1 MTPAPSA
8 TQRDVLDALGGAHAA
23 RVRRARVVGVVADEH
38 DPRAGRA
45 GADRR
50 RGADEVERALARL
63 DAPDEADDRAAAVAR
78 PTAARRGGTS
88 SSTGQ

>member
-1 MTPAPSA
+1 MCSTPSA
-8 TQRDVLDALGGAHAA
+8 RAHLRRVLG
-23 RVRRARVVGVVADEH
+23 RAVVGVVADEH

-45 GADRR
+45 GADRG

-63 DAPDEADDRAAAVAR
+63 DAPDEADDRAAAVA
-78 PTAARRGGTS
+78 PAATAPARRATS